1 MTILS
6 TMPTGA
12 GGEWQLVQYEQDFF
26 AYGYDTE
33 IKSCWD
39 VSVNQCGTL
48 TEVLKHCL
56 SIADL
61 CKKNIEKFEKEKL
74 TSKNPQGW
82 DLLIYHEH
90 KELGMLEKFAS
101 VLKNLLNSQKIL
113 TEMGI
118 NV

>member
-33 IKSCWD
+33 IKSFWG

-48 TEVLKHCL
+48 EAVLNHCL
-56 SIADL
+56 SIAEL
-61 CKKNIEKFEKEKL
+61 CKNNIAEYEKKKV
-74 TSKNPQGW
+74 TSKNHQGW
-82 DLLIYHEH
+82 ELLIFHEQ
-90 KELGMLEKFAS
+90 KELYMLKKFAS
-101 VLKNLLNSQKIL
+101 VLKNLQSSTI
-113 TEMGI
+113 
-118 NV
+118 